1 MLMFNPISEVKNLYN
16 ELRQARKN
24 AHDLIA
30 NYEKGENLANNFKS
44 SYDTVINTY
53 NSLTH

>member
-1 MLMFNPISEVKNLYN
+1 MFNPISEVKNLYN